1 MVTETVEN
9 ILNQRY
15 SRNPRIARIL
25 SEFGWVKEMN
35 EGVKRIYSE
44 MEKSFLN
51 DPIYSEPNNN
61 SVLLLLE
68 NNILSRTMRNID
80 SITSTIGKNKLK
92 NLSKDKLLI
101 VRYAFNTGSIETQI
115 AARLIGKSTVY
126 SRRLLKEL
134 EKEGIF
140 VWHGTSKNDPTQYYT
155 FNFDN
160 K

>member
-1 MVTETVEN
+1 MTLNERIGYELRSQRLLRRMTIQQVANKLGKSKNTVSYYE
-9 ILNQRY
+9 L
-15 SRNPRIARIL
+15 
-25 SEFGWVKEMN
+25 
-35 EGVKRIYSE
+35 
-44 MEKSFLN
+44 
-51 DPIYSEPNNN
+51 
-61 SVLLLLE
+61 
-68 NNILSRTMRNID
+68 
-80 SITSTIGKNKLK
+80 GKIKLK